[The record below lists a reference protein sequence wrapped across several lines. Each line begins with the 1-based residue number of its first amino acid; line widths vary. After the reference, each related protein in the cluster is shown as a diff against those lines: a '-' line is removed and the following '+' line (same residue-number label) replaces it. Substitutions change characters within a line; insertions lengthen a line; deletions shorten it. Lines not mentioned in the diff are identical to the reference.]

1 MCTTPS
7 YLVNVTFM
15 SIWANKI
22 KRVQNDFETINP
34 TENNHK
40 LQSFTITEN
49 TPIEYECSG
58 YWFSIIWLSD
68 NYHRSVDYLHNRY
81 RLSSVFGAL
90 TSRVT
95 LLWFT
100 QHGCTCH
107 SQSVTLQMSQRAIT
121 EVLTMSTTGI
131 DWLVSKPYKPGYAP
145 VVYATWL
152 PIVFTDYVTTL
163 ALGKLVP

>member
-1 MCTTPS
+1 MILKQPTQQKTIIVYNHS
-7 YLVNVTFM
+7 ISEKIHQNM
-15 SIWANKI
+15 SAAGIDC
-22 KRVQNDFETINP
+22 QSSDFQI
-34 TENNHK
+34 
-40 LQSFTITEN
+40 
-49 TPIEYECSG
+49 C
-58 YWFSIIWLSD
+58 

-131 DWLVSKPYKPGYAP
+131 D
-145 VVYATWL
+145 
-152 PIVFTDYVTTL
+152 
-163 ALGKLVP
+163 

>member
-1 MCTTPS
+1 
-7 YLVNVTFM
+7 M

-22 KRVQNDFETINP
+22 KKGPKWFWNNPP
-34 TENNHK
+34 TENNHR
-40 LQSFTITEN
+40 LQSFTIAEN
-49 TPIEYECSG
+49 TPIKYECSG

-68 NYHRSVDYLHNRY
+68 NYHRSVDFLHNRY

-90 TSRVT
+90 PSRVT
-95 LLWFT
+95 LLWLT

-107 SQSVTLQMSQRAIT
+107 SQSVTLQMNQRAIT
-121 EVLTMSTTGI
+121 EVLTIHTTGI